1 MGTLPLVSNACIEY
15 RSFNPPLNPPELEKI
30 ATLSTSDS
38 LSETTGDLCSNS
50 SSSFDGALKC

>member
-1 MGTLPLVSNACIEY
+1 MYRSMCVGPGVY

-50 SSSFDGALKC
+50 SSSFDGALKF